1 MIPLAMAFIQG
12 GTAAAGTGLGI
23 FSNFMQHSALKR
35 QARARVAQLQNN
47 AEIVTARGGFEQG
60 KIANAVEDA
69 VAKQANAF
77 AAGNIDMTTGSPAIL
92 AAQSEAIGMQDQM
105 LAGAKAVE
113 QRADIYGQIAATWAK
128 VDDSRNALA
137 LNTASSILSLA
148 GKLAGIASGQ
158 GTFGGAGGTGAS
170 AGMGGGMPMDITPKA
185 PWDLY

>member
-1 MIPLAMAFIQG
+1 MIPLAMAFVQG
-12 GTAAAGTGLGI
+12 GAAVAGTGLGI
-23 FSNFMQHSALKR
+23 FSNMMQHSALKR
-35 QARARVAQLQNN
+35 QARARVVQLQNN
-47 AEIVTARGGFEQG
+47 ADIVTARGGFEQG

-128 VDDSRNALA
+128 VDDSRRALA
-137 LNTASSILSLA
+137 LNTASSILGMA
-148 GKLAGIASGQ
+148 GKLAGIANGQ
-158 GTFGGAGGTGAS
+158 GMFGGAGGATGGASTGA
-170 AGMGGGMPMDITPKA
+170 PMDITPKA
-185 PWDLY
+185 PWSLY